1 MVEVVEKYKEG
12 FKPTEHNFLNE
23 ERSKKIVLFLF
34 ALAIAYLIGFVVFA
48 YNLNFKNM
56 APNKKTDAI
65 VVLTGENK
73 RIVDSIKE
81 LAKGNSNKLFIS
93 GIYRQ
98 ASLENLIDKTISNLQ
113 KEKLLKTSKENLKS
127 KISTGRAENTI
138 ENGLETASWVKRNNI
153 QSIRLM
159 TSYYHMP
166 RSKLIFEKYIPH
178 IEIIEHPVLFSEQT
192 PNVFSNPTLLK
203 LTFSEYNKY
212 ILTYLWNKAGF
223 ESTFIL
229 KIQENL

>member
-1 MVEVVEKYKEG
+1 MEVVEKYKEG
-12 FKPTEHNFLNE
+12 FKPQKTFLNE

-34 ALAIAYLIGFVVFA
+34 ALCLAYGIIFLIFA
-48 YNLNFKNM
+48 STLNFKDTS
-56 APNKKTDAI
+56 PNEPTDAI
-65 VVLTGENK
+65 IVLTGEQK
-73 RIVDSIKE
+73 RITDSIKE
-81 LAKGNSNKLFIS
+81 FAKGNAKKLFIS

-98 ASLENLIDKTISNLQ
+98 SSLDKLIDKTINDLQ
-113 KEKLLKTSKENLKS
+113 KEGKLKTSKDNLKS
-127 KISTGRAENTI
+127 RIFTGRAENTI
-138 ENGLETASWVKRNNI
+138 ENGLESATWVKKNNI
-153 QSIRLM
+153 NSIRLM

-178 IEIIEHPVLFSEQT
+178 IRIVEHPVIFSEKK
-192 PNVFSNPTLLK
+192 PNIFSNSQLLK